1 MARLTIS
8 RSNLHRLSATI
19 PQIVYGYGLSG
30 GYKGFDL
37 SAFFQGQAQVSFFI
51 DPSRTSPFI
60 QSPDGAY
67 ASGNTQL
74 LKAFADD
81 HWSVDNQ
88 NLYAQYPR
96 LGVTGNQIENNRQGS
111 TWWMRDGSFLRL
123 KSVEFG
129 YSLPASLTKRLGM
142 TKARIYFNGL
152 NLFTWSPFK
161 LWDPEIGGNGFSY
174 PIQKVF
180 NIGLNVNL

>member
-1 MARLTIS
+1 M
-8 RSNLHRLSATI
+8 
-19 PQIVYGYGLSG
+19 PQIVYGYGLSS

-81 HWSVDNQ
+81 HWSEDNQ

-96 LGVTGNQIENNRQGS
+96 LGLNGNQIENNRQNS
-111 TWWMRDGSFLRL
+111 TWWMRDGSFPTL
-123 KSVEFG
+123 KIGRVWIH
-129 YSLPASLTKRLGM
+129 LPA
-142 TKARIYFNGL
+142 RI
-152 NLFTWSPFK
+152 TQK
-161 LWDPEIGGNGFSY
+161 L
-174 PIQKVF
+174 K
-180 NIGLNVNL
+180 